1 MNSTDGHLPVPSGSP
16 KLWARATA
24 EEAILFADEGMQVL
38 GFLLF
43 LFLLLIA
50 TVTVGVAA
58 GRRR

>member
-1 MNSTDGHLPVPSGSP
+1 M
-16 KLWARATA
+16 
-24 EEAILFADEGMQVL
+24 FADEGMQVL